1 MGCGDDNR
9 NFAIMQ
15 KTYADYDYF
24 ASGKKHCKFAEF
36 HLNLVRR
43 HCVLT
48 EYIYD
53 MYSGNVDRLVI
64 DIALDLGTRETPI
77 EMYICRRKDLK
88 QKMKA
93 IEHLGEFVKNSN
105 AKNYRLND
113 EQSSNKNSLVIM
125 SEHDEIANQII
136 NEKVGDTL
144 MKYGSSGLLHEIHIT
159 D

>member
-1 MGCGDDNR
+1 MGCGDEDR

-36 HLNLVRR
+36 HLNLIRR

-53 MYSGNVDRLVI
+53 MFSGNVDRLVI
-64 DIALDLGTRETPI
+64 DIALDLGTRELPI
-77 EMYICRRKDLK
+77 ELYICRRKDLK
-88 QKMKA
+88 QKMKS
-93 IEHLGEFVKNSN
+93 IEHLSNFVKNSN
-105 AKNYRLND
+105 AKHYRLD
-113 EQSSNKNSLVIM
+113 EKAAASKNSLVIM
-125 SEHDEIANQII
+125 SEHDEIANQLIDD
-136 NEKVGDTL
+136 KVGTTL
-144 MKYGSSGLLHEIHIT
+144 QKCGSSGLLHEIHIT

>member
-1 MGCGDDNR
+1 MGCGDDDR

-43 HCVLT
+43 HCILT

-64 DIALDLGTRETPI
+64 DIAFDLGSKDLPL

-88 QKMKA
+88 TKMKSM
-93 IEHLGEFVKNSN
+93 EHLSEFVKNSN
-105 AKNYRLND
+105 AKNYRLS
-113 EQSSNKNSLVIM
+113 EKEAANKNSLVIM
-125 SEHDEIANQII
+125 SEHDEIANQVID
-136 NEKVGDTL
+136 EKVGRIL
-144 MKYGSSGLLHEIHIT
+144 
-159 D
+159 